1 MPKNKFGGKHKHLK
15 KEQAVEKYHFL
26 KPGSELMYAYVS
38 KAYGNR
44 MFDIVIL
51 ESRKTIRIHAQY
63 RKRKARIS
71 VGILIKVSCSDA
83 FTSEYYAVEDICGEN
98 ETREVQ
104 KSDEYQSN
112 YRMITNEHDI
122 VNDDSFVQFGYEEAK
137 LSDEDNDD
145 SEDNDQDNDDSEDNY
160 NQYDSEELD
169 LDDL

>member
-1 MPKNKFGGKHKHLK
+1 MLLHL
-15 KEQAVEKYHFL
+15 
-26 KPGSELMYAYVS
+26 
-38 KAYGNR
+38 
-44 MFDIVIL
+44 
-51 ESRKTIRIHAQY
+51 
-63 RKRKARIS
+63 
-71 VGILIKVSCSDA
+71 
-83 FTSEYYAVEDICGEN
+83 YYAVEDICGEN

-137 LSDEDNDD
+137 LTDEDNDD

>member
-15 KEQAVEKYHFL
+15 KEQSIEKYNFL
-26 KPGSELMYAYVS
+26 KPGNELMYAYVS

-51 ESRKTIRIHAQY
+51 ESRKTVRIHAQY
-63 RKRKARIS
+63 RRRKARIS
-71 VGILIKVSCSDA
+71 TGILIKVSCSNA
-83 FTSEYYAVEDICGEN
+83 FTSDYYAVEDICGEN

-122 VNDDSFVQFGYEEAK
+122 VNDESFIQFDVEATFSDNDNDEE
-137 LSDEDNDD
+137 SDEDNP
-145 SEDNDQDNDDSEDNY
+145 
-160 NQYDSEELD
+160 YDSEELD

>member
-15 KEQAVEKYHFL
+15 KEQSIEKYNFL
-26 KPGSELMYAYVS
+26 KPGNELMYAYVS

-51 ESRKTIRIHAQY
+51 ESRKTVRIHAQY
-63 RKRKARIS
+63 RRRKARIS
-71 VGILIKVSCSDA
+71 AGILIKVSCSNA

-104 KSDEYQSN
+104 KSDEYQTN

-122 VNDDSFVQFGYEEAK
+122 VNDESFIQFDGEATF
-137 LSDEDNDD
+137 SDEDNDNDEDSDEDNPYD
-145 SEDNDQDNDDSEDNY
+145 SEDP
-160 NQYDSEELD
+160 D